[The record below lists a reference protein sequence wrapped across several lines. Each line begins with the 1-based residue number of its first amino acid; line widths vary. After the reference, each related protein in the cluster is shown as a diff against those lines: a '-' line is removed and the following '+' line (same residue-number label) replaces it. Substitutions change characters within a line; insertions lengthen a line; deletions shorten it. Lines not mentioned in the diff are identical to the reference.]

1 MMRSSVS
8 LIAVTLG
15 TAGGTLVEH
24 FLLEHQERQFRAK
37 FFVQDGRPPHQRRLL
52 LPTFLGHWAVT

>member
-15 TAGGTLVEH
+15 TAGGTLAEH
-24 FLLEHQERQFRAK
+24 FLVE
-37 FFVQDGRPPHQRRLL
+37 HQRRLL
-52 LPTFLGHWAVT
+52 LPTFLGHRAVA

>member
-24 FLLEHQERQFRAK
+24 FLVEQFRAK
-37 FFVQDGRPPHQRRLL
+37 FFMQDGRAAHQRRLL
-52 LPTFLGHWAVT
+52 LPTFLGHRAVA